1 MKRLTSGL
9 LGGFLLLALAL
20 GFLACDHTGGINDV
34 EVWQKRLQEAKDS
47 GDQDAIKNAE
57 LALDELT
64 DHWVKMVRDSSRR
77 EQSLKQLGHVK
88 DPVIIPPLMDVWKED
103 PSSRR
108 TIAKLLGD
116 IGDPS
121 AGKILVENL
130 KEPKGSISEKSKI
143 NGLNFT
149 ILTALGKMK
158 YQAAKD
164 KFIQFLKSDRPDVAT
179 AAAVGLGLLGVLD
192 PKAVGGLK
200 TILIKQGPNW
210 MQAKKK
216 AIVALGEMKATSALN
231 ELVLNLWQDN
241 GNYYPAASD
250 ALFKMGEVAIPVL
263 IKTLDRKNKL
273 VEKWLAEMRKR
284 PNGMKLFPKGTI
296 EAKCIEV
303 LGDQENPKVA
313 PAAFKTLEMLT
324 NKLDKEGTITMVEGQ
339 MCGLAAM
346 TVGRS
351 GDKAYGRKVTKVMM
365 AHKTQPAVIANFAM
379 GLTILGDKASV
390 PDLMKLA
397 EEELDYSSTDSRA
410 KAVLAV
416 SRIAD
421 PAVA

>member
-1 MKRLTSGL
+1 MKRLNSGL

-34 EVWQKRLQEAKDS
+34 EVWQKRLQEAKDA
-47 GDQDAIKNAE
+47 GDKDAIENAE
-57 LALDELT
+57 LAIKELT
-64 DHWVKMVRDSSRR
+64 EHWVNMVKDASRR
-77 EQSLKQLGHVK
+77 EQSLKQLGHIK
-88 DPVIIPPLMDVWKED
+88 DPVIIPPLMNVWKED

-108 TIAKLLGD
+108 TIAKILGD

-121 AGKILVENL
+121 AGKILLENL
-130 KEPKGSISEKSKI
+130 SEPKGSISEKNKI

-158 YQAAKD
+158 YQPAKD
-164 KFIQFLKSDRPDVAT
+164 KLIQFLKSDRPDVAT
-179 AAAVGLGLLGVLD
+179 AAAVGLGQLGVFD
-192 PKAVGGLK
+192 QKAVDGLK
-200 TILIKQGPNW
+200 KILLKQGPNW
-210 MQAKKK
+210 MQVKKK
-216 AIVALGEMKATSALN
+216 AIVALGEMKATSARP
-231 ELVLNLWQDN
+231 ELVLNLWQNN

-250 ALFKMGEVAIPVL
+250 ALFKMGEVSIPIL
-263 IKTLDRKNKL
+263 IKTLDRKNEL

-303 LGDQENPKVA
+303 LGDQESPKAA
-313 PAAFKTLEMLT
+313 PAAFKMLEMLT

-351 GDKAYGRKVTKVMM
+351 GDKAYGRKIAKIMIV
-365 AHKTQPAVIANFAM
+365 ASNSRESCPFICFCLANKTPTPM
-379 GLTILGDKASV
+379 
-390 PDLMKLA
+390 
-397 EEELDYSSTDSRA
+397 
-410 KAVLAV
+410 
-416 SRIAD
+416 
-421 PAVA
+421 